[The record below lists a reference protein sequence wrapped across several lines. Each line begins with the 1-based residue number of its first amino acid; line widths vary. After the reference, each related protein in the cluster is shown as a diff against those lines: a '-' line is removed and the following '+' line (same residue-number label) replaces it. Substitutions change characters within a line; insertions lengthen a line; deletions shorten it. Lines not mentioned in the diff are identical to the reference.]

1 MSLSK
6 TEELVKEYNK
16 MEGRIQAQL
25 PKGYKLRLDLN
36 HGQDYG
42 HHIRV
47 RGRSMDLIVPCSSM
61 HISRIFIKAIRWSW
75 KQVGERRVRNIYIM
89 DKNGSCGN

>member
-16 MEGRIQAQL
+16 MEGKVQAQL

-42 HHIRV
+42 HHIRC
-47 RGRSMDLIVPCSSM
+47 RGREKDLVIPCSSA
-61 HISRIFIKAIRWSW
+61 HISWLFIKIIRWSW
-75 KQVGERRVRNIYIM
+75 KQVGERRVRNIYRM
-89 DKNGSCGN
+89 DSVGSCGN